1 MASGGSHNRLHIS
14 LHLDSNAGSE
24 LLDKL
29 AHDDGFRDRLKE
41 DPRGVLAEH
50 GISVEGLPG
59 EDVHLPPKD
68 MVHDLHA
75 QVAARAAPSGGVR
88 PWFAVSGMAL
98 LAASLPAESEGQAE
112 GSP

>member
-1 MASGGSHNRLHIS
+1 MASGGSENRLHIS
-14 LHLDSNAGSE
+14 VDLDSNAGRE

-50 GISVEGLPG
+50 GISVEGIPAD
-59 EDVHLPPKD
+59 DVHLPPKD

-75 QVAARAAPSGGVR
+75 QVAALAAPAGGTR
-88 PWFAVSGMAL
+88 PWFAVSGVAL
-98 LAASLPAESEGQAE
+98 LAASLTTEEPREES
-112 GSP
+112 P

>member
-1 MASGGSHNRLHIS
+1 MASGGSDNRLHIS
-14 LHLDSNAGSE
+14 VDLDSNVGSE
-24 LLDKL
+24 FLNKL

-68 MVHDLHA
+68 MVKDLHA
-75 QVAARAAPSGGVR
+75 QVTALAAPGGGTR

-98 LAASLPAESEGQAE
+98 MAASLTTESGGQTE

>member
-1 MASGGSHNRLHIS
+1 MASGGSQNRLHVS
-14 LHLDSNAGSE
+14 VDMDSNAGRE
-24 LLDKL
+24 LLNKL

-75 QVAARAAPSGGVR
+75 QVAALATPGGGTR
-88 PWFAVSGMAL
+88 PWFAVSGVAL
-98 LAASLPAESEGQAE
+98 LAASLTTEEPGEES
-112 GSP
+112 P